1 MFFCKMASKSD
12 FDTFLAPFWEDFGII
27 LEASGNILVTFWVS
41 FFKVCFLMDFCVS
54 EGYRRA
60 PGGSPGR
67 DYREGKPSLRGEG

>member
-12 FDTFLAPFWEDFGII
+12 FDTFLAPFWMDFGLI

-41 FFKVCFLMDFCVS
+41 VFKVCFLMDFSVS
-54 EGYRRA
+54 GGYRA
-60 PGGSPGR
+60 VPGGSPGR

>member
-12 FDTFLAPFWEDFGII
+12 FVTFLPNFLVDFGVI

-54 EGYRRA
+54 ESYQVS
-60 PGGSPGR
+60 PGESPGR